1 GKMSHFQCLFYVLC
15 YIVSKILGCEM
26 CKSLHSVIYIH
37 LHFIQCPNFS
47 GMAVAYRESF
57 DMHST
62 SFKTDE
68 DECEYKEDYCGKN
81 ACSNTPGSYFC
92 TCKDGFVLSNGEKK
106 FNASQGVTCDGKTRW
121 YQTRFLKALDAI
133 LSAGPLNR
141 NKKVTTV
148 LETTEN
154 VLKLLGPLL
163 SNISK
168 SNDDTAAMAW
178 KVFFDHIRKQENE
191 TLKINSKV
199 VTAVVTNPNTTQLKK
214 QIILTF
220 SHLQPSDGNQMY
232 VFWDSFLDGG
242 AWCTKGCTVVCS
254 CTHLS
259 SFAVLMTCH
268 EMQEVFELQL
278 VAWVGLSLSLICLLI
293 CILTFGFICSIQS
306 TRTTIHLHLC
316 INLFIANLVFLAG
329 IRRMENKLGC
339 AFVAGLLHVF
349 FLVALCWMCLEGVQ
363 LFNMVVLVFNTMLRP
378 LYLML
383 GGYGVP
389 VLIVIISASINARG
403 YGTKHHCW
411 PNLKG
416 GFTWMF
422 FSPVCV
428 IIGVN
433 VFFFLI
439 TIWKLVQKISLLKQ
453 DLITAIAQLCVLGT
467 MWIFSCFQFERGS
480 LVMSYLFTICLSLQ
494 RVLVFVMHCL
504 LSKQVSPLISFRTTD
519 IQSFGPQLIC
529 LTET

>member
-1 GKMSHFQCLFYVLC
+1 MFLNQNQTFY
-15 YIVSKILGCEM
+15 
-26 CKSLHSVIYIH
+26 
-37 LHFIQCPNFS
+37 
-47 GMAVAYRESF
+47 
-57 DMHST
+57 
-62 SFKTDE
+62 E

-81 ACSNTPGSYFC
+81 AVCYNTIGSYYCPCETGYQGISGKMTEICGPSSKCSNTPGSYFC

-168 SNDDTAAMAW
+168 SNDDT
-178 KVFFDHIRKQENE
+178 VFFDHIRKQENE

-220 SHLQPSDGNQMY
+220 SHLQQPSDGNQMY

-453 DLITAIAQLCVLGT
+453 DLSKLFRTFTAIAQLCVLGT

-504 LSKQVSPLISFRTTD
+504 LSKQVSPLISFRTTE
-519 IQSFGPQLIC
+519 PRW
-529 LTET
+529 